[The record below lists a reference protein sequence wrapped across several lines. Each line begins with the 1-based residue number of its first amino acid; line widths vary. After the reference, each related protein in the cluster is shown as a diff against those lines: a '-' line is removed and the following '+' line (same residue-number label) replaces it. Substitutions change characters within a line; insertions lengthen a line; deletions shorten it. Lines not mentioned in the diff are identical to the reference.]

1 MIEAKRY
8 GAAFRL
14 GKAFKD
20 GANYARETLAQDA
33 DKWITVHPGGK
44 GPKANGKGNK
54 GGTPVL
60 IDGETG
66 RVKGGMGGKFNGMH
80 ISETRKTF
88 TGPRRTEA
96 QAKAQAAKAAA
107 AKPAAAKPTAAAL
120 SANASKLD
128 EWKKGTETA
137 LESMTF
143 RKAKGN
149 EVAPDAETRK
159 KISSEMRGI
168 TKDMAATEGVP
179 YELIER
185 RMADN
190 IHNALGIN
198 VRDVLSMQGKPQQ
211 LFAMLRDV
219 YGQGNEIAAFKS
231 LAKKPEEKP
240 AAAQAKAT
248 PPKGVSQERFDKLM
262 SKGREWKSD
271 DGSKHRTYFD
281 AEDVLAAK
289 GYRIEKKPNGKISAV
304 YDSDGDKISNNR
316 AFSLLS
322 GSRDVYLDHA
332 DGKFKQG
339 KNEYSF

>member
-1 MIEAKRY
+1 MSDAKRY

-80 ISETRKTF
+80 ISEARKSF

-96 QAKAQAAKAAA
+96 QAKAQAEKAASTKSA
-107 AKPAAAKPTAAAL
+107 APAAL
-120 SANASKLD
+120 SANPSKID
-128 EWKKGTETA
+128 EWKQGTA
-137 LESMTF
+137 ASLGSMTF
-143 RKAKGN
+143 RKAKGK

-159 KISSEMRGI
+159 RISSELRGI
-168 TKDMAATEGVP
+168 TESTAEAEGVP
-179 YELIER
+179 YDLVER
-185 RMADN
+185 RICGN
-190 IHNALGIN
+190 IQDSLGIN
-198 VRDVLSMQGKPQQ
+198 FRDALTMSGKPEQM
-211 LFAMLRDV
+211 FAMLRDV
-219 YGQGNEIAAFKS
+219 YGKGNEVAAFRA
-231 LAKKPEEKP
+231 LAKPKEEKP
-240 AAAQAKAT
+240 AAKEAKAT
-248 PPKGVSQERFDKLM
+248 SPKGVSQERFDKLM